1 LAYFLQFGQFCG
13 VNSCFSFF
21 FLSTSYDNPKEGDGW
36 HDSPNHHSLR
46 SHEGE
51 KLNEGIFFIMVLLL
65 LSLNLRGDVVSWMDA
80 RGHLFNGF
88 GVAELAGEMMRREGD
103 FRAVVAPVLAG

>member
-1 LAYFLQFGQFCG
+1 
-13 VNSCFSFF
+13 
-21 FLSTSYDNPKEGDGW
+21 
-36 HDSPNHHSLR
+36 
-46 SHEGE
+46 
-51 KLNEGIFFIMVLLL
+51 MVLLL

-80 RGHLFNGF
+80 RSHLFNGF